1 MNVIENIYLYVFI
14 CIYIY
19 IYLYKYI
26 HTYTYVCVYICIPIY
41 IYIYIYICVY
51 TYIYIYKCADSTW
64 KRERQLVQ
72 VRWLEKERWLQ
83 LEESSPTWKS
93 HRLPKRATW
102 KNCVGLNLSF
112 LCATLKKC
120 ADLNLTFFFTYLHP
134 TYGPKGCEKWSW
146 TPIHQKSMV
155 PFGLS
160 DGPNTHP
167 NIDTNPRIYRPV
179 DWSRSISTVDRI
191 TLTEEYGRY
200 RRSIGL
206 HSRKNTV
213 DIDGR

>member
-1 MNVIENIYLYVFI
+1 MY
-14 CIYIY
+14 
-19 IYLYKYI
+19 
-26 HTYTYVCVYICIPIY
+26 IY
-41 IYIYIYICVY
+41 IYIYIYTNVCVY
-51 TYIYIYKCADSTW
+51 ICIDIYIYIKCANSTW

-93 HRLPKRATW
+93 HRLPKCATW
-102 KNCVGLNLSF
+102 KNCVELNLSF

-134 TYGPKGCEKWSW
+134 TYGPKGCEQWSW
-146 TPIHQKSMV
+146 TPIHQEV
-155 PFGLS
+155 H
-160 DGPNTHP
+160 GPIWSEWWSQHIQISILIHGF
-167 NIDTNPRIYRPV
+167 ID
-179 DWSRSISTVDRI
+179 RSIGH
-191 TLTEEYGRY
+191 GRD